1 MSRGESIRT
10 HHQKSEMLMV
20 RRALNTVPGQTTA
33 EHDLLDAARL
43 AERRLDKW
51 GDWETAARVR
61 NAIENYRESK
71 TCRNELHECP
81 CILSARTKST
91 H

>member
-1 MSRGESIRT
+1 MSRGESI
-10 HHQKSEMLMV
+10 HAHNQKAESLMV
-20 RRALNTVPGQTTA
+20 RRALATVPGQTTA

-43 AERRLDKW
+43 AERRLDRL

-71 TCRNELHECP
+71 T
-81 CILSARTKST
+81 
-91 H
+91 